1 MHFLNK
7 KQEKELLQKAGRKT
21 RSKPRKRAS
30 ESNFHTPQNGKMRG
44 ENEGFERERQGKF
57 RNNITILFNIKTK
70 DGGRTWKTRRESVAF
85 KDTTLR
91 KITFHKQTI
100 SYCLSIHYTN
110 TTFHLKKQ
118 IKILYRVIKGQCH

>member
-1 MHFLNK
+1 
-7 KQEKELLQKAGRKT
+7 
-21 RSKPRKRAS
+21 
-30 ESNFHTPQNGKMRG
+30 MRG
-44 ENEGFERERQGKF
+44 ENEGFEREKQGKF

-70 DGGRTWKTRRESVAF
+70 DGGRTWKTRREPVAF

-91 KITFHKQTI
+91 KSTFHKQTI

-110 TTFHLKKQ
+110 KTFHLKKQ

>member
-1 MHFLNK
+1 M
-7 KQEKELLQKAGRKT
+7 QKAGRKT

-44 ENEGFERERQGKF
+44 ENEGFEREKQGKF

-70 DGGRTWKTRRESVAF
+70 DGGRTWETRSESIAF

-91 KITFHKQTI
+91 KSTFHKQTI

-110 TTFHLKKQ
+110 KTFHLKKQ

>member
-44 ENEGFERERQGKF
+44 KNEGFEREKQEKF

-70 DGGRTWKTRRESVAF
+70 DGGRIWKTRRESIAF

-91 KITFHKQTI
+91 KDNFHKHTA
-100 SYCLSIHYTN
+100 SC
-110 TTFHLKKQ
+110 
-118 IKILYRVIKGQCH
+118 